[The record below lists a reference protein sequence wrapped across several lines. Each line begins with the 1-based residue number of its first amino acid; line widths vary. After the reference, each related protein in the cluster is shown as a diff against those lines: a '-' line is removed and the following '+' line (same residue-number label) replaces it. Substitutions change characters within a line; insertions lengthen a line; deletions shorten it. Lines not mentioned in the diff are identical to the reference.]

1 MKRTAA
7 LLVTILFG
15 TLCCTIA
22 MAMEGEYLWQDH
34 PIDVTSVMEST
45 MFGPANMTQ
54 DEYAVS
60 VVLMV
65 EEALWKDEALC
76 GALYQDALL
85 ADRQGKT
92 YAPQVSGV
100 GTEDPTL
107 VFFYCIPKGIAVGEL
122 SLVLKENGIKDA
134 VGDTA
139 KVPGDGFIELTTADG
154 KSIAF
159 TPLEA
164 GAFKAQ
170 ADKVIVHTRI
180 GATVHNSG
188 SQFLAGS
195 ALKLATMRNTKQYTM
210 PMIAFRYQTA
220 LGFDEAADA
229 IGVIGQSALLRVDGT
244 DYPARVAWIT
254 EEMACYVFDSP
265 ELPSGTARFAV
276 RDNQLVIEP

>member
-1 MKRTAA
+1 MKRIAT
-7 LLVTILFG
+7 LLVTILFT
-15 TLCCTIA
+15 TLCCTVA
-22 MAMEGEYLWQDH
+22 MAMEGEYLWQEH
-34 PIDVTSVMEST
+34 PIKVTSVMEST
-45 MFGPANMTQ
+45 MFGPANMTA

-76 GALYQDALL
+76 GALYQEALL

-92 YAPQVSGV
+92 YAPQVNGV

-107 VFFYCIPKGIAVGEL
+107 VFFYCIPTGIAVEEL
-122 SLVLKENGIKDA
+122 SFVLKESESKDA
-134 VGDTA
+134 AGDTGKA
-139 KVPGDGFIELTTADG
+139 PDDGSVELSTADG
-154 KSIAF
+154 HTIAF
-159 TPLEA
+159 IPLET
-164 GAFKAQ
+164 GAFQAQ

-195 ALKLATMRNTKQYTM
+195 ALKLANMRNTKQYAM
-210 PMIAFRYQTA
+210 PMITFRYQTA
-220 LGFDEAADA
+220 LGFDEAAEA
-229 IGVIGQSALLRVDGT
+229 IGVIGQSALLTLDGT
-244 DYPARVAWIT
+244 DYPALVAWIT
-254 EEMACYVFDSP
+254 EEIACFIFDSP